1 MSLYTIKEETL
12 TAIGD
17 AIREKNGSTET
28 YSSSEMAAAIRAIEV
43 GTGGIGEVILTGDCA
58 YAFAAPAWNNMIS
71 DIKTQNV
78 NNCKY
83 MFYNN
88 KTLTSPGSLTINYD
102 NSDDVYVN
110 CECMFYGCENLQ
122 EIPTMT
128 NCKVSS
134 MSSMFK
140 KCYNLR
146 ALPEDMGSW
155 FDTSNATSLGSIFAS
170 CYSLRSI
177 PSGFVKSVNM
187 YSSLFDWCHTL
198 NEAIDLPVGSIL
210 ETHDSNLFSSY
221 TFRFCNRLKDIIFKT
236 NNGKPVKVK
245 WSGQTIDLTL
255 RVGYFNG
262 SSESESYINNYN
274 SGINYYNK
282 CVSSKEKYQALKD
295 DPDWFAYE
303 AAYSRYNHDS
313 AVRTINSL
321 PDASSHVS
329 STGKTNIIKFEGD
342 SGSATD
348 GGAINKLTDSEI
360 AVAAAKGW
368 TVTLE

>member
-1 MSLYTIKEETL
+1 MAIKTINDEYL
-12 TAIGD
+12 SAIGN
-17 AIREKNGSTET
+17 AIRSKNGTAET
-28 YSSSEMAAAIRAIEV
+28 YKPSEMAAAIRAIEV
-43 GTGGIGEVILTGDCA
+43 ETGGIGEVVLTGDCS
-58 YAFAAPAWNNMIS
+58 YAFAAPAWNNMLN
-71 DIKTQNV
+71 DIKTENV
-78 NNCKY
+78 NNCDY
-83 MFYNN
+83 MFYKN
-88 KTLTSPGSLTINYD
+88 KTLTSPGSLVINCD
-102 NSDDVYVN
+102 NSDDVYVSFSN
-110 CECMFYGCENLQ
+110 TFYQCENLQ
-122 EIPTMT
+122 EIPTIT

-134 MSSMFK
+134 LNYMLGQ
-140 KCYNLR
+140 CYNLR

-155 FDTSNATSLGSIFAS
+155 FSISRDTSNISGVFSK

-177 PSGFVKSVNM
+177 PSGFVKSVKM
-187 YSSLFDWCHTL
+187 YPYLFDWCHTL
-198 NEAIDLPVGSIL
+198 NEVTNLPVGSII
-210 ETHDSNLFSSY
+210 ETHDSNLFSY
-221 TFRFCNRLKDIIFKT
+221 TFRFGNRLKDIIFET
-236 NNGKPVKVK
+236 NNNKPIAVR

-255 RVGYFNG
+255 KVGYFNG
-262 SSESESYINNYN
+262 SLEAESYINNYN
-274 SGINYYNK
+274 SGISYYSK
-282 CVSSKEKYQALKD
+282 CVSSNEKYQALKD

-329 STGKTNIIKFEGD
+329 STGKTNTIKFLGA